1 VRPLDPERRF
11 NVVNLVVLTLFGL
24 VLWLLV
30 NGGA

>member
-1 VRPLDPERRF
+1 MPFDPERKL
-11 NVVNLVVLTLFGL
+11 NVVNLFILALFGL